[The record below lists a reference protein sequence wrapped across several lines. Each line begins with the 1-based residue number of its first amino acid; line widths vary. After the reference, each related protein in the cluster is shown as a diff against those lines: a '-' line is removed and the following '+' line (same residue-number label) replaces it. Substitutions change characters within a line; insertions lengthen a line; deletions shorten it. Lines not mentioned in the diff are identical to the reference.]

1 MHWLRNSLIAL
12 GRRAGRAGYHGAVLR
27 VEFTIE
33 PFVEG
38 QPGPHVLSGVAAAEA
53 MGVTVE
59 FGPFGSTCTVAPGQA
74 GAVLGAIVDAA
85 VANGASN
92 VTVDIARLD
101 DEPLR

>member
-85 VANGASN
+85 VANGATN

>member
-1 MHWLRNSLIAL
+1 MLRL
-12 GRRAGRAGYHGAVLR
+12 
-27 VEFTIE
+27 EFTIE

-53 MGVTVE
+53 MGVAVE
-59 FGPFGSTCTVAPGQA
+59 FGPFGSTCTVAPEQA

-101 DEPLR
+101 DEESPR

>member
-53 MGVTVE
+53 MGVAVE

>member
-1 MHWLRNSLIAL
+1 MLRL
-12 GRRAGRAGYHGAVLR
+12 
-27 VEFTIE
+27 EFTIE

-53 MGVTVE
+53 MGVVVE
-59 FGPFGSTCTVAPGQA
+59 FGPFGSSCTLAAERA

-85 VANGASN
+85 VANGATN

-101 DEPLR
+101 EHAEPTP

>member
-1 MHWLRNSLIAL
+1 MTAA
-12 GRRAGRAGYHGAVLR
+12 GRRVGRAGYHDAVLR
-27 VEFTIE
+27 LEFTIE

-59 FGPFGSTCTVAPGQA
+59 FGPFGSTCTVTPQQV

-85 VANGASN
+85 VANGATN

-101 DEPLR
+101 DGEPQR

>member
-1 MHWLRNSLIAL
+1 VHWLRNSLIAL